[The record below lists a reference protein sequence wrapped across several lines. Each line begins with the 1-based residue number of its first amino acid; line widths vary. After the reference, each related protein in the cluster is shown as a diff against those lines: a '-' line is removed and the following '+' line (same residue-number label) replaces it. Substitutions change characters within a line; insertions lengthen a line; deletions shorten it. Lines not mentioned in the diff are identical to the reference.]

1 MRIDDRTARL
11 CKRVNG
17 SSGSST
23 AWARAARTPFS
34 QSLIEFSNIVE
45 FVAITLHPIEPPRPS
60 RAWSSLIIALS
71 QFREASARSAVSL
84 ALYLGRPKR
93 RWTAKLQTAKT
104 WDRHLKSMKTLSAN
118 VAAIIAVLIVARP
131 LEAGTIT
138 YQAIPPAQS
147 DTGCGISDEN
157 HYTTA
162 VDGGNATG
170 TNRTLNG
177 ITLFALAGSGP
188 SSTADNCTLNA
199 LSGSLSNGNSG
210 KAAIQADA
218 TLKDILSDTTTVQ
231 GAGDNTEQEVALD
244 PASLEKGVT
253 YDLRIYIC
261 PSSGQNRQVN
271 LSFVGDEQDA
281 VVTGFFNEDDATTS
295 AGRFNNRKQV
305 YYINYRYTWDGDST
319 PGITITQ
326 KSGAAPF
333 CLSALTNQVAEENDA
348 TAQGTDENA
357 GYNPGFA
364 LVDMARIFKEYGKT
378 KDAEAKINSSKDE
391 AKKSYDKRAD
401 SYKKALDEINELNR
415 QLALSTTTASTRQQL
430 ERERDDKIAS
440 IRKMESEINEFRTAR
455 EKDLQDQALKM
466 RAEIV
471 AEITG
476 TIKQLGSNA
485 ADVILDFNGTSLNGV
500 AFIVH
505 CPPGADMSD
514 RVIAALNK
522 KESSEFASTQDLKI
536 ALINMNDVFKR
547 FDKTKAAE
555 ARINEAKAAAKKEYD
570 SRADNYK
577 KELADVNSL
586 SGDARDK
593 QVSKVKEM
601 ERQINNWR
609 TTREKELQDQAL
621 KLRTDLVAEMTGAL
635 KARLSAKE
643 AILVFDSSGTTLSG
657 VPAILCSDKVPD
669 LSDQIVTSLNNTGK
683 KSRSRAASQP
693 EFASSSELRFA
704 CVDLNRAFQ
713 ALPETK
719 KAGVEI
725 TDLKAK
731 TDAAGKPE
739 DAREV
744 RDAALQ
750 KRNAIVEKLTAGIQ
764 QIAQTGNYNIVFD
777 SSGNSMNGV
786 PFVVLNADLPD
797 LTDDLISKVSSR

>member
-1 MRIDDRTARL
+1 MEFPGRAQRGRAQKEDGQPSSRPR
-11 CKRVNG
+11 KRG
-17 SSGSST
+17 
-23 AWARAARTPFS
+23 
-34 QSLIEFSNIVE
+34 
-45 FVAITLHPIEPPRPS
+45 
-60 RAWSSLIIALS
+60 
-71 QFREASARSAVSL
+71 
-84 ALYLGRPKR
+84 
-93 RWTAKLQTAKT
+93 
-104 WDRHLKSMKTLSAN
+104 DRHPKLMKKLSAN
-118 VAAIIAVLIVARP
+118 VAAIIAGLIALP

-138 YQAIPPAQS
+138 YQAIAPAQS

-199 LSGSLSNGNSG
+199 LSGSLTNGNSG
-210 KAAIQADA
+210 KTAIQVDG
-218 TLKDILSDTTTVQ
+218 TFKDILSDTTTVK

-253 YDLRIYIC
+253 YDLRVYVC
-261 PSSGQNRQVN
+261 PSSGENRQVN

-281 VVTGFFNEDDATTS
+281 VETGFFNEDDATTS
-295 AGRFNNRKQV
+295 AGRFNNRNQV
-305 YYINYRYTWDGDST
+305 YYINYRYTWDGDTT

-333 CLSALTNQVAEENDA
+333 CLSALTNQMAEESGA
-348 TAQGTDENA
+348 TARGNDDEA

-364 LVDMARIFKEYGKT
+364 LVDMNRIFKEYGKT
-378 KDAEAKINSSKDE
+378 KDAEAKINASKEE

-415 QLALSTTTASTRQQL
+415 QLALSTTTASSRQKL

-455 EKDLQDQALKM
+455 EKDLKDQALKM

-471 AEITG
+471 AEMTG

-485 ADVILDFNGTSLNGV
+485 ADVILDYNGMSLNGV

-505 CPPGADMSD
+505 SPPGADMSD

-522 KESSEFASTQDLKI
+522 KGSSEFASTQDLKI
-536 ALINMNDVFKR
+536 ASIDMNDVFKR
-547 FDKTKAAE
+547 FDKTKASE
-555 ARINEAKAAAKKEYD
+555 AKVNEAKAAAKKEYD

-577 KELADVNSL
+577 KELADVNGL
-586 SGDARDK
+586 SGDARDS

-609 TTREKELQDQAL
+609 TTREKEIQDQAL
-621 KLRTDLVAEMTGAL
+621 KLRTEIVSEINGAL
-635 KARLSAKE
+635 KARLPANE
-643 AILVFDSSGTTLSG
+643 AILVFDKSGTTMNG
-657 VPAILCSDKVPD
+657 VPAILSSSKVPD
-669 LSDQIVTSLNNTGK
+669 LSDQIVASLNNTGK
-683 KSRSRAASQP
+683 KSRSRAASKP
-693 EFASSSELRFA
+693 DFALSSELRFA
-704 CVDLNRAFQ
+704 CVDVNRAYQ

-719 KAGVEI
+719 KAEAEI
-725 TDLKAK
+725 ADLKKK
-731 TDAAGKPE
+731 TVAAGKTE
-739 DAREV
+739 DAKEV
-744 RDAALQ
+744 RDAALE
-750 KRNAIVEKLTAGIQ
+750 KRNAIVQKLATGIR
-764 QIAQTGNYNIVFD
+764 QIAQAGNYSITFD
-777 SSGNSMNGV
+777 SSGNSLNGV
-786 PFVVLNADLPD
+786 PFVIRNVNLPD
-797 LTDDLISKVSSR
+797 VTNDVISNMSVKSQ

>member
-1 MRIDDRTARL
+1 
-11 CKRVNG
+11 
-17 SSGSST
+17 
-23 AWARAARTPFS
+23 
-34 QSLIEFSNIVE
+34 
-45 FVAITLHPIEPPRPS
+45 
-60 RAWSSLIIALS
+60 
-71 QFREASARSAVSL
+71 
-84 ALYLGRPKR
+84 
-93 RWTAKLQTAKT
+93 
-104 WDRHLKSMKTLSAN
+104 MKKLSAN
-118 VAAIIAVLIVARP
+118 VAAIIAGLIALP

-138 YQAIPPAQS
+138 YQAIAPAQS

-199 LSGSLSNGNSG
+199 LSGSLTNGNSG
-210 KAAIQADA
+210 KTAIQVDG
-218 TLKDILSDTTTVQ
+218 TFKDILSDTTTVK

-253 YDLRIYIC
+253 YDLRVYVC
-261 PSSGQNRQVN
+261 PSSGENRQVN

-281 VVTGFFNEDDATTS
+281 VETGFFNEDDATTS
-295 AGRFNNRKQV
+295 AGRFNNRNQV
-305 YYINYRYTWDGDST
+305 YYINYRYTWDGDTT

-333 CLSALTNQVAEENDA
+333 CLSALTNQMAEESGA
-348 TAQGTDENA
+348 TARGNDDEA

-364 LVDMARIFKEYGKT
+364 LVDMNRIFKEYGKT
-378 KDAEAKINSSKDE
+378 KDAEAKINASKEE

-415 QLALSTTTASTRQQL
+415 QLALSTTTASSRQKL

-455 EKDLQDQALKM
+455 EKDLKDQALKM

-471 AEITG
+471 AEMTG

-485 ADVILDFNGTSLNGV
+485 ADVILDYNGMSLNGV

-505 CPPGADMSD
+505 SPPGADMSD

-522 KESSEFASTQDLKI
+522 KGSSEFASTQDLKI
-536 ALINMNDVFKR
+536 ASIDMNDVFKR
-547 FDKTKAAE
+547 FDKTKASE
-555 ARINEAKAAAKKEYD
+555 AKVNEAKAAAKKEYD

-577 KELADVNSL
+577 KELADVNGL
-586 SGDARDK
+586 SGDARDS

-609 TTREKELQDQAL
+609 TTREKEIQDQAL
-621 KLRTDLVAEMTGAL
+621 KLRTEIVSEINGAL
-635 KARLSAKE
+635 KARLPANE
-643 AILVFDSSGTTLSG
+643 AILVFDKSGTTMNG
-657 VPAILCSDKVPD
+657 VPAILSSSKVPD
-669 LSDQIVTSLNNTGK
+669 LSDQIVASLNNTGK
-683 KSRSRAASQP
+683 KSRSRAASKP
-693 EFASSSELRFA
+693 DFALSSELRFA
-704 CVDLNRAFQ
+704 CVDVNRAYQ

-719 KAGVEI
+719 KAEAEI
-725 TDLKAK
+725 ADLKKK
-731 TDAAGKPE
+731 TVAAGKTE
-739 DAREV
+739 DAKEV
-744 RDAALQ
+744 RDAALE
-750 KRNAIVEKLTAGIQ
+750 KRNAIVQKLATGIR
-764 QIAQTGNYNIVFD
+764 QIAQAGNYSITFD
-777 SSGNSMNGV
+777 SSGNSLNGV
-786 PFVVLNADLPD
+786 PFVIRNVNLPD
-797 LTDDLISKVSSR
+797 VTNDVISNMSVKSQ